1 MNQVAKLVSGR
12 LKTQAAGPHPD
23 PDLLAAFAENALPDT
38 DRARLLQ
45 HLGTCPDCREILYL
59 TMPDSLSSS
68 SEAEKSLVF
77 NHRRRAGFA
86 LRWVAVAASVVIVG
100 GLFLTRFQAH
110 KRGVTPAAP
119 AFEKFA
125 DKKIPADLDELREG
139 GRRDAPRAKA
149 ETAVSTNENKSRP
162 AAKHMTARPQ
172 SNFEFDKAEQVRL
185 QAPAPAPQ
193 GQQTAQLQIHG
204 RDSSQ
209 LTKSTDSAVSG
220 QVGSAAAANQVAK
233 DKPQGASEMVEVTA
247 GAPAADPSNAAVTDK
262 QTTAEVDR
270 AGSKPAQITAG
281 AAGKVAYRADAAAAT
296 LSVVLPKWT
305 LSPKGAV
312 QRSFDAGKTWQT
324 ISVNPGMA
332 FRALSAEGTQVWAG
346 GNGGVLF
353 HSADSGQTW
362 VRVEPVASGQKLTGN
377 ITRIDFSDGQNGT
390 VNTANGEAWSTSDGG
405 QSWRRR

>member
-23 PDLLAAFAENALPDT
+23 PDLLAALAENALPDT

-77 NHRRRAGFA
+77 THRRRAGFA

-125 DKKIPADLDELREG
+125 DKKIPVDLDELRDAG
-139 GRRDAPRAKA
+139 TRDALRGKA
-149 ETAVSTNENKSRP
+149 DAAISTNENKRRP

-185 QAPAPAPQ
+185 QPPSSVPQ
-193 GQQTAQLQIHG
+193 RQQTAQVQIRG

-220 QVGSAAAANQVAK
+220 QAGSAAANQVAK
-233 DKPQGASEMVEVTA
+233 DVPHSASEMVEVTA
-247 GAPAADPSNAAVTDK
+247 GAPAVETGNAAATDKK
-262 QTTAEVDR
+262 QTTAEFDR
-270 AGSKPAQITAG
+270 EGGKPAQIAAG
-281 AAGKVAYRADAAAAT
+281 AAGKVAYRAGAAAAT
-296 LSVVLPKWT
+296 LSVVLSKWT

-346 GNGGVLF
+346 GNGGVLY